1 VERDASIERNA
12 SSRTMIAVDVSA
24 DLISALRIASNSLAA
39 VFQVFAHSR
48 SENAVDPGYE
58 RLQSSGALAER
69 EEGSF
74 GTIWSSKLLE
84 QSHIVQKQ
92 KRSLAK
98 FPMGPREAPKADAKH
113 RLPACIVQRLS
124 DGFEPF
130 PRRSQFH
137 RAMRSGLSVQA
148 GSLCYFNPVPPSAL
162 RSAAV

>member
-1 VERDASIERNA
+1 
-12 SSRTMIAVDVSA
+12 MIAVEVSA

-39 VFQVFAHSR
+39 VFQVLAHAR
-48 SENAVDPGYE
+48 SENAVDPGCE

-98 FPMGPREAPKADAKH
+98 FPWVPEKRRRRLQNIGFQPVPRDHRALPCEIGNDAGM
-113 RLPACIVQRLS
+113 AQS
-124 DGFEPF
+124 
-130 PRRSQFH
+130 RRSIAA
-137 RAMRSGLSVQA
+137 RYRLEAYANL
-148 GSLCYFNPVPPSAL
+148 VPA
-162 RSAAV
+162 